1 MDKLPDY
8 LIENYIIPYLT
19 SDELFYK
26 FRPLSS
32 YYYHCARVKILI
44 KFPEE
49 IMKTLKKI
57 LEYNMRE
64 DPTNA
69 FQEFFQRSIEQKRL
83 ILILTVQANP
93 SIVIN
98 HILSNL
104 RDERALRLIAFFYVL
119 IKDEEM
125 QNLIR
130 QEKYDEIQQISL
142 NQETINKINDKIKD
156 SLNDDDLDFDI
167 NDYNL
172 VYSSLDEEFL
182 RNNEHTVN
190 LFNFVTLLL
199 NMFLTKIG
207 FNNAKNKLNNFLE
220 QISQTSEIWP
230 KKKKFYEKTI
240 ELVADTQILTKDAKN
255 MIKLF
260 KKFEIE
266 TDLDDFNY
274 EKEELTEFNMNKNYN
289 SDNVYDKIKSNRK
302 KLNLTILRL
311 HQIFSFFIKSI
322 YIEKNDKEKIN
333 NLYID
338 IFEIKKFKVGK
349 FILPIEEFLYILSMI
364 KKKFVINEATFLLT
378 RNYLYHHIYHEIYK
392 INPPVIID
400 ESQQNEKKDE
410 KDGNENI
417 NSIKYISSLNEEIGD
432 GINNFD
438 SVLES
443 TEHAGKEINESFIQF
458 SQSLENYSNRLHEQ
472 INNSNY

>member
-130 QEKYDEIQQISL
+130 QENYDEIQQISL

-156 SLNDDDLDFDI
+156 SLNDDDLNFDI

-260 KKFEIE
+260 KKYEIE

-400 ESQQNEKKDE
+400 ENQQNEKKDE
-410 KDGNENI
+410 KEGNENM

-443 TEHAGKEINESFIQF
+443 TENAGKEINESFIQF

>member
-260 KKFEIE
+260 KKYEIE

-274 EKEELTEFNMNKNYN
+274 EKEELTEFYINKNYN

-378 RNYLYHHIYHEIYK
+378 RNYLHHHIYHEIYK

-410 KDGNENI
+410 KEGNENM

-443 TEHAGKEINESFIQF
+443 TENAGKEINESFIQF

>member
-69 FQEFFQRSIEQKRL
+69 FQEFFQKSIEQKRL

-260 KKFEIE
+260 KKYEIE

-364 KKKFVINEATFLLT
+364 KKKFIINEATFLLT

-410 KDGNENI
+410 KEGNENM

-443 TEHAGKEINESFIQF
+443 TENAGKEINESFIQF

>member
-1 MDKLPDY
+1 
-8 LIENYIIPYLT
+8 
-19 SDELFYK
+19 
-26 FRPLSS
+26 
-32 YYYHCARVKILI
+32 
-44 KFPEE
+44 
-49 IMKTLKKI
+49 
-57 LEYNMRE
+57 MRE

-260 KKFEIE
+260 KKYEIE

-274 EKEELTEFNMNKNYN
+274 EKEELTEFYINKNYN

-378 RNYLYHHIYHEIYK
+378 RNYLHHHIYHEIYK

-410 KDGNENI
+410 KEGNENM

-443 TEHAGKEINESFIQF
+443 TENAGKEINESFIQF

>member
-156 SLNDDDLDFDI
+156 SLNDDDLNFDI

-260 KKFEIE
+260 KKYEIE

-410 KDGNENI
+410 KEGNENM

-443 TEHAGKEINESFIQF
+443 TENAGKEINESFIQF

>member
-172 VYSSLDEEFL
+172 VYSPLDEEFL

-240 ELVADTQILTKDAKN
+240 ALVADTQILTKDAKN

-260 KKFEIE
+260 KKYEIE

-364 KKKFVINEATFLLT
+364 KKKFIINEATFLLT

-410 KDGNENI
+410 KEGNENM

-443 TEHAGKEINESFIQF
+443 TENAGKEINESFIQF